1 MLTCDVAG
9 GEFQNLD
16 VVDIQD
22 VLNSHAAELIK
33 GDLEQLT
40 AFIEPEDV
48 EDSGDC
54 QMT

>member
-1 MLTCDVAG
+1 MLTCDVA
-9 GEFQNLD
+9 
-16 VVDIQD
+16 
-22 VLNSHAAELIK
+22 ELIE

-54 QMT
+54 QMTWLIR